1 MLTLPTKAI
10 MKHLLLVEHFLSDY
24 QDAQSANQTF
34 RTQHPDH
41 LSAAKTL
48 EIATD
53 HIMNPDEYILS
64 STNYLFLKQY
74 AESIETYAGYARS
87 LLYILTGEYIGS
99 ENPLAPRNLIQ
110 PDVYESKHTINEIK
124 IYPQPASSII
134 NISADFDSEVSIMV
148 YDGLGR
154 KVLQQ
159 KVPQLYIH
167 QIDIGFLQPGMYFLT
182 MTDQGSRF
190 ENHKI
195 IISR

>member
-1 MLTLPTKAI
+1 MSCRGKTGDKLGVLEVATEEQTAEDRI
-10 MKHLLLVEHFLSDY
+10 YHLGLLIAYGDY

-34 RTQHPDH
+34 RTQHPEL

-53 HIMNPDEYILS
+53 HIMNPEEYILS

-74 AESIETYAGYARS
+74 AESLETYAGYARS
-87 LLYILTGEYIGS
+87 LLYILTGEYVGS

-110 PDVYESKHTINEIK
+110 PDVYESKHSFNEIK

-159 KVPQLYIH
+159 KVPQLYVH
-167 QIDIGFLQPGMYFLT
+167 QIDIGFMW
-182 MTDQGSRF
+182 SV
-190 ENHKI
+190 
-195 IISR
+195 